1 MEESEPTP
9 IVIDVQVQDS
19 ATNQDIKR
27 EDDPNVV
34 SNARTLAITSLLF
47 FLLTAAEIVAAL
59 VSSGNY
65 PYSIYRFL

>member
-1 MEESEPTP
+1 MSENMEESEPTP

-34 SNARTLAITSLLF
+34 NKSVNYLQLL
-47 FLLTAAEIVAAL
+47 E
-59 VSSGNY
+59 S
-65 PYSIYRFL
+65 